1 MIEGCTEASAFN
13 YDENANTNNG
23 SCVAVIEGC
32 TDPIAFNYNINANT
46 DNGYMY

>member
-1 MIEGCTEASAFN
+1 MPVIEDVPISAFN
-13 YDENANTNNG
+13 YDENANTNDG

-46 DNGYMY
+46 DNGLY